1 MLNDKKFA
9 PKPNKFCKW
18 CWFRAENSR
27 RGPHGRWPV
36 PVLIGAETVITRTA
50 EDGKYVFRM
59 AGPLF
64 SLQTSCR
71 TQSPHLRRP
80 TVNGITVFM
89 EAELDIAEAT
99 YKVYKCEVDGTYY
112 NAKFVFGW
120 FVPGA
125 FIEGAPYV

>member
-1 MLNDKKFA
+1 
-9 PKPNKFCKW
+9 
-18 CWFRAENSR
+18 
-27 RGPHGRWPV
+27 
-36 PVLIGAETVITRTA
+36 VITRTA

-64 SLQTSCR
+64 SPPDFLPNAKPAFKAT
-71 TQSPHLRRP
+71 